1 MKTLKI
7 YIKESIFDDVEDI
20 VNDDTVLIEQF
31 LKDNYKI
38 TGSYIIKGG
47 VVDVKGDVTV
57 KNKNIESL
65 TNGLFRFG
73 TVHGCFYCVGCTKLT
88 SLKGAP
94 EKTNSDFYCSDCP
107 NLTSLEGAPEE
118 VGGNFVCHY
127 CHNLTSLSG
136 APRKV
141 WKGFDCDK
149 CSELK
154 SLKGAPEVVGGSFW
168 CRGCNSLTSL
178 EGGPREVGMHF
189 YCHDC
194 RLLKIT
200 NSDRKKYRIK
210 L

>member
-1 MKTLKI
+1 MKSL
-7 YIKESIFDDVEDI
+7 KESIFDNVEDI
-20 VNDDTVLIEQF
+20 VNNDTVLIEQF
-31 LKDNYKI
+31 LRDNYKI

-73 TVHGCFYCVGCTKLT
+73 TVQGCFYCVRCTKLT
-88 SLKGAP
+88 SLK
-94 EKTNSDFYCSDCP
+94 
-107 NLTSLEGAPEE
+107 GAPEE

-154 SLKGAPEVVGGSFW
+154 SLKGAPEVVGRSFW

-200 NSDRKKYRIK
+200 NSDRKKYRIE

>member
-1 MKTLKI
+1 MKSLKI
-7 YIKESIFDDVEDI
+7 HVKESIFDDIEDI
-20 VNDDTVLIEQF
+20 ASNDTVLIEQF

-47 VVDVKGDVTV
+47 VVDVKGDVKV
-57 KNKNIESL
+57 KNREIESL
-65 TNGLFRFG
+65 TNGAFRFG
-73 TVHGCFYCVGCTKLT
+73 TVQGCFYCVRCTKLT

-94 EKTNSDFYCSDCP
+94 ENVNGDFYCSDCS

-178 EGGPREVGMHF
+178 EGGPLEVGMHF

-210 L
+210 P